1 MNRITNLELFLDQ
14 TNGLAKEER
23 TFGGISNVRYRIML
37 PNVIARTHEYSKGIS
52 ILFTRYRKEGRI
64 LRRLE
69 YNNMIFF
76 KNIKLYSTS
85 INGSVT
91 MQCRAITQSSI
102 CRSEPR
108 VVDDDTPLL
117 LIESGL
123 NEEKGK
129 TLPHSNL
136 SCEVVQSQ
144 KILEEASALLDP
156 FKKRLERASRS
167 VQKAFTLEKL
177 ARMTQGMCHV
187 NKGLSLK
194 SF

>member
-1 MNRITNLELFLDQ
+1 
-14 TNGLAKEER
+14 
-23 TFGGISNVRYRIML
+23 
-37 PNVIARTHEYSKGIS
+37 
-52 ILFTRYRKEGRI
+52 
-64 LRRLE
+64 
-69 YNNMIFF
+69 MIFF
-76 KNIKLYSTS
+76 NNIKLYSTS
-85 INGSVT
+85 INGSVD

-102 CRSEPR
+102 CRSEPT
-108 VVDDDTPLL
+108 VVDDNTPLL

-136 SCEVVQSQ
+136 SCEAVQSQ

-177 ARMTQGMCHV
+177 AAAMTKYDNVIGSVEQTKPLNNLYKILCNPCFLLVAYQNVRKEAAAGINRTEKRYFSNLRG
-187 NKGLSLK
+187 NKNSSG
-194 SF
+194 